1 MSILDAD
8 RQVKGPKMSKQLDAF
23 RTKYGPKKGKA
34 MFTAQKKL
42 AHWAMRLAKAKKLPK
57 G

>member
-1 MSILDAD
+1 
-8 RQVKGPKMSKQLDAF
+8 MSKQLDAF